1 MEDIKNVSKMPLKQ
15 YFTQITK
22 GIRMTM
28 QKTMIET
35 IANYKEDFDLFDDP
49 NDKLEYIFDLGKK
62 HTTLRD
68 VEKNDATF
76 VVGCAS
82 AAWLVGECKDGILLL
97 RGEGTSEMAKGM
109 LTLLLSIFANRPVDE
124 ILSFDPAKLQ
134 DMGIIELL
142 SPVRQQSLEAF
153 LKMVY
158 AYANGCKGKS

>member
-1 MEDIKNVSKMPLKQ
+1 MIMQETMEQ
-15 YFTQITK
+15 
-22 GIRMTM
+22 
-28 QKTMIET
+28 T

-62 HTTLRD
+62 HTTLPD
-68 VEKNDATF
+68 EEKNDGTF

-82 AAWLVGECKDGILLL
+82 AAWLVGECKDGMLLL

-109 LTLLLSIFANRPVDE
+109 LTLLLSIFANRPVEE
-124 ILSFDPAKLQ
+124 ILAFEPAKLQ
-134 DMGIIELL
+134 EMGVIELL

-158 AYANGCKGKS
+158 AYAQKCKEKGDN